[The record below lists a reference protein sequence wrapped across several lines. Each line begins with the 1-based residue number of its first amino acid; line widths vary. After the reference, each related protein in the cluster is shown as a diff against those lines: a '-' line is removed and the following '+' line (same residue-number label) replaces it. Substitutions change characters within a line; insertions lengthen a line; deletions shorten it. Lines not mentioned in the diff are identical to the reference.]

1 MASAREHLQSSLQ
14 CDDFPVANE
23 DGGGRWPMTWSLMR
37 RFLIIVTAAMYLPG
51 QSLAQSAEEFY
62 RGKRL
67 TIYAGSSTGG
77 GTDLYGRAI
86 ARFIGDHIPG
96 QPAVTVVNMP
106 GANGLVLANQLYRS
120 LPKDGTAIGTFD
132 RAAALHAI
140 WSNPAAQFVATRL
153 NWIGSANIDTSL
165 CVTWHT
171 SDIDTLDKFLT
182 REVVLGSTAIYH
194 ANLLNSLFG
203 AKLKQV
209 RGYPGGNDVLLALER
224 GEVQGRCNWS
234 WSSIISTR
242 SEWIRDKKINVLL
255 QFADEK
261 HPDLPDVPL
270 ITDLAKTE
278 QQRQMLDLVLSTQT
292 MARPFAAPPDVPA
305 ERVRALRK
313 AFMDTTSDPE
323 FIAAAKAQQLE
334 VSPVSGERI
343 QAMLAR
349 MSKTP
354 KNVVRALRDVVLG
367 ADASAA
373 MEK

>member
-1 MASAREHLQSSLQ
+1 MKRL
-14 CDDFPVANE
+14 
-23 DGGGRWPMTWSLMR
+23 LMR
-37 RFLIIVTAAMYLPG
+37 RFLIVVTAAMYLPG
-51 QSLAQSAEEFY
+51 QSLAQPLEEFY

-67 TIYAGSSTGG
+67 TVYVGSSSGG

-86 ARFIGDHIPG
+86 ARFIGNHIPG
-96 QPAVTVVNMP
+96 QPSVTVVNMP
-106 GANGLVLANQLYRS
+106 GVNGLVLANQLYRS

-140 WSNPAAQFVATRL
+140 WSNPAAKFVATKL

-171 SDIDTLDKFLT
+171 SGIDTLDKFLT
-182 REVVLGSTAIYH
+182 RKVVLGSTAIYH

-234 WSSIISTR
+234 WSSIVSTR

-255 QFADEK
+255 QFAEEK

-270 ITDLAKTE
+270 VTDLAKTD
-278 QQRQMLDLVLSTQT
+278 QQRQMLDLILSIQT

-305 ERVRALRK
+305 ERVDALRK
-313 AFMDTTSDPE
+313 AFMDATRDPE

-334 VSPVSGERI
+334 VSPVGGERI

-349 MSKTP
+349 LSKTP
-354 KNVVRALRDVVLG
+354 KDVIRALRDAVLG
-367 ADASAA
+367 AEASAA
-373 MEK
+373 MENK

>member
-1 MASAREHLQSSLQ
+1 MRLMLIT
-14 CDDFPVANE
+14 VA
-23 DGGGRWPMTWSLMR
+23 
-37 RFLIIVTAAMYLPG
+37 AATYLPG
-51 QSLAQSAEEFY
+51 PSLAESVEEFY

-67 TIYAGSSTGG
+67 TIYVGSSTGG
-77 GTDLYGRAI
+77 GTDLYGRVV
-86 ARFIGDHIPG
+86 ARYIGNHMPG
-96 QPAVTVVNMP
+96 QPLVTVVNMP

-132 RAAALHAI
+132 RSAALHSI
-140 WSNPAAQFVATRL
+140 WANPKAQFVATKL

-171 SDIDTLDKFLT
+171 SGIDTLEKFMT
-182 REVVLGSTAIYH
+182 RDVVLGSTAVYH

-234 WSSIISTR
+234 WSSIIGTR
-242 SEWIRDKKINVLL
+242 PEWVRDKKINLLL

-261 HPDLPDVPL
+261 HPDLPNVPL
-270 ITDLAKTE
+270 VTELVKTE
-278 QQRQMLDLVLSTQT
+278 QQRQMLDLILSTQT

-305 ERVRALRK
+305 ERVSAMRK
-313 AFMDTTSDPE
+313 AFMAAASDPE
-323 FIAAAKAQQLE
+323 FVAAANAQQIE

-343 QAMLAR
+343 QAMLAKL
-349 MSKTP
+349 SKTP
-354 KNVVRALRDVVLG
+354 KDVIRALRDVVLG
-367 ADASAA
+367 AEASAA